1 MFESLQ
7 LNDLIFQAPEKLQGY
22 SNVALNATFQLSG
35 TFKRKFL
42 ANQAWPFYLA
52 FFMAFYLQFSIDL
65 YGLPSI
71 LFNPTR
77 VLGLS

>member
-1 MFESLQ
+1 MCPCLSGLFKFQINEGEITVELIRFLLVTCEQFGMFESLQ

-42 ANQAWPFYLA
+42 ANQA
-52 FFMAFYLQFSIDL
+52 
-65 YGLPSI
+65 
-71 LFNPTR
+71 
-77 VLGLS
+77 